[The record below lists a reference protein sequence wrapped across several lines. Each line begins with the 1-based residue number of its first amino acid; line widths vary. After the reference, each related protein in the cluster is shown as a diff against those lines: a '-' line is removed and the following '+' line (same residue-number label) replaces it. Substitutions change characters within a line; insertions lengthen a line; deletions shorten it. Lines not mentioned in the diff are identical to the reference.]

1 MAMEFGQSRNQVVF
15 TNRARCRDCYRCI
28 RVCPVEAIGIRD
40 GQAYVDERRCISC
53 GTCIRECPQE
63 AKSYR
68 KDLTE
73 VIEMVRG
80 GRAAV
85 SLAPS
90 FACLFEDWKI
100 RRIPSALR
108 KLGFSYVAETAS
120 GAVWVAEQTA
130 AYVRE
135 HPNQLSIATACPAVV
150 QYVLRY
156 RPALRDSLVP
166 VVSPMLAHA
175 RALKAKFE
183 NDTKVVFIGPC
194 VAKKAEAQA
203 DPDRSVDAVLTF
215 DELNEWFQIAQI
227 NLADFEE
234 SAFDERPARTA
245 RLFPLE
251 GGSLKTAALPVDYCE
266 TQTVTVSGF
275 EPICDVLDSAS
286 VIDGGCVLEPLFCT
300 QGCINGPVIGCRTPL
315 FERKR
320 AILRYQGASDEGLYT
335 SSPTVLTQTF
345 ADESFGDE
353 AITEEQIRRVLEKT
367 GKQNP
372 EDQLNC
378 GACGYPTCRRQAIA
392 VLRQMAEPEMCVSY
406 VRRVAERR
414 TDRIIETS
422 PNGIVTLD
430 EHLTILHMN
439 SSFKRL
445 FMCTDSVCGKPI
457 SYLMDPE
464 PFQKVASGRQE
475 LYEATIHHD
484 KYSLFCHEIIYA
496 LRPEGQVVGI
506 FVNLTRAVKNKRK
519 YDQLQAQ
526 TLQQARNL
534 LRHQLDMAG
543 KIAEYLGQST
553 ADSEK
558 LLVNLMQIAQD
569 SPAQDKQE
577 SAGWLNDIYISK

>member
-1 MAMEFGQSRNQVVF
+1 MEFGQSHNQVVF

-53 GTCIRECPQE
+53 GTCIRECPQK

-68 KDLTE
+68 KDLID
-73 VIEMVRG
+73 VMEMVKG
-80 GRAAV
+80 GAAAV
-85 SLAPS
+85 SIAPS
-90 FACLFEDWKI
+90 FACLFEPWQIK
-100 RRIPSALR
+100 RIPSALR
-108 KLGFSYVAETAS
+108 KLGFVYIAETAV
-120 GAVWVAEQTA
+120 GAAWVAEQTA
-130 AYVRE
+130 AYAKQ
-135 HPNQLSIATACPAVV
+135 HPDQVCIATACPAVV
-150 QYVLRY
+150 QYIRRY
-156 RPALRDSLVP
+156 RPELRGNLAP

-175 RALKAKFE
+175 RALKAKLGKE
-183 NDTKVVFIGPC
+183 AKVVFIGPC

-203 DPDRSVDAVLTF
+203 DPDGVVDAALTF
-215 DELNEWFQIAQI
+215 DELFDWFTLAGV

-234 SAFDERPARTA
+234 SAFDERPAKTA

-251 GGSLKTAALPVDYCE
+251 GGSLKTAALPTDYCQ
-266 TQTVTVSGF
+266 TQTVTVSGVAA
-275 EPICDVLDSAS
+275 IDDALDGAAHLK
-286 VIDGGCVLEPLFCT
+286 GGCIIEPLFCA
-300 QGCINGPVIGCRTPL
+300 QGCINGPVIGCDKPL

-320 AILRYQGASDEGLYT
+320 AILGYLNDSDDGHV
-335 SSPTVLTQTF
+335 SPPPPLVQTF
-345 ADESFGDE
+345 SDAPLADD
-353 AITEEQIRRVLEKT
+353 AVTEEQIRHVLEKT

-406 VRRVAERR
+406 VRRLAERR

-422 PNGIVTLD
+422 PNGILILD
-430 EHLTILHMN
+430 AHLNILHMN
-439 SSFKRL
+439 TSFKRL
-445 FMCTDSVCGKPI
+445 FMCTDSICGKPV

-464 PFQKVASGRQE
+464 PFEKVASGRQE
-475 LYEATIHHD
+475 MFEATMHHD
-484 KYSLFCHEIIYA
+484 RYGLFCHEIIYA
-496 LRPEGQVVGI
+496 MQPEQQIVGV

-526 TLQQARNL
+526 TLEQARTL
-534 LRHQLDMAG
+534 LRHQIEMAG

-553 ADSEK
+553 AAGEK

-569 SPAQDKQE
+569 NTVQDKQE
-577 SAGWLNDIYISK
+577 SAGWLKDIYTSK

>member
-1 MAMEFGQSRNQVVF
+1 M
-15 TNRARCRDCYRCI
+15 I
-28 RVCPVEAIGIRD
+28 
-40 GQAYVDERRCISC
+40 
-53 GTCIRECPQE
+53 
-63 AKSYR
+63 
-68 KDLTE
+68 
-73 VIEMVRG
+73 
-80 GRAAV
+80 
-85 SLAPS
+85 
-90 FACLFEDWKI
+90 
-100 RRIPSALR
+100 
-108 KLGFSYVAETAS
+108 
-120 GAVWVAEQTA
+120 
-130 AYVRE
+130 
-135 HPNQLSIATACPAVV
+135 
-150 QYVLRY
+150 
-156 RPALRDSLVP
+156 
-166 VVSPMLAHA
+166 AHA
-175 RALKAKFE
+175 RAIKDKLGPE
-183 NDTKVVFIGPC
+183 IKVVFIGPC

-203 DPDRSVDAVLTF
+203 DADRSVDAVLTF
-215 DELNEWFQIAQI
+215 DELKEWFQLAQV

-234 SAFDERPARTA
+234 SAFDEHPAKTA

-251 GGSLKTAALPVDYCE
+251 GGSLKTAALPADSCQ
-266 TQTVTVSGF
+266 TQTVMVSGF
-275 EPICDVLDSAS
+275 EPIGDVLDSA
-286 VIDGGCVLEPLFCT
+286 VAIRGGCLVEPLFCA
-300 QGCINGPVIGCRTPL
+300 QGCINGPVIGCDKPL
-315 FERKR
+315 FERKQ
-320 AILRYQGASDEGLYT
+320 AVIRYLEDSDDGGQV
-335 SSPTVLTQTF
+335 SPPVVLTQTF
-345 ADESFGDE
+345 DGDSLGDE
-353 AITEEQIRRVLEKT
+353 TITEEQIRHVLEKT

-372 EDQLNC
+372 DDQLNC
-378 GACGYPTCRRQAIA
+378 GACGYPTCRRQAVA

-406 VRRVAERR
+406 VRRIAERR

-445 FMCTDSVCGKPI
+445 FMCTDSVCGKPV

-464 PFQKVASGRQE
+464 PFQKVASGRQD

-553 ADSEK
+553 AESEK

-569 SPAQDKQE
+569 NPAQDKQE
-577 SAGWLNDIYISK
+577 PAGWLKDIYILK

>member
-1 MAMEFGQSRNQVVF
+1 MEFGQSRNQVVF

-53 GTCIRECPQE
+53 GTCIRECPQQ

-68 KDLTE
+68 KDLAE
-73 VIEMVRG
+73 AIELVRD
-80 GRAAV
+80 GRVAV

-90 FACLFEDWKI
+90 FACLFEQWQI

-108 KLGFSYVAETAS
+108 KLGFAYVAETAS
-120 GAVWVAEQTA
+120 GADWVAHQTA
-130 AYVRE
+130 DYVRQ
-135 HPNQLSIATACPAVV
+135 HPNQLSIATACPALV
-150 QYVLRY
+150 QYVVRY
-156 RPALRDSLVP
+156 RPEVRDNLVP

-175 RALKAKFE
+175 RALKDKLGAE
-183 NDTKVVFIGPC
+183 IRVVFIGPC

-203 DPDRSVDAVLTF
+203 DPDRTVDAVLTF
-215 DELNEWFQIAQI
+215 NELFEWFQIAQI

-234 SAFDERPARTA
+234 SAFDEHPAKTA

-251 GGSLKTAALPVDYCE
+251 GGSLKTAELPADYCQ
-266 TQTVTVSGF
+266 TQTVMVSGF
-275 EPICDVLDSAS
+275 EPICDVLDSTAAMQ
-286 VIDGGCVLEPLFCT
+286 GGCLVEPLFCS
-300 QGCINGPVIGCRTPL
+300 QGCINGPVIGCDKPL

-320 AILRYQGASDEGLYT
+320 AIIQYLGASDEGIQV
-335 SSPTVLTQTF
+335 SSPVVLTQTF
-345 ADESFGDE
+345 DGDSLGDE
-353 AITEEQIRRVLEKT
+353 AITEEQIRHVLEKT

-378 GACGYPTCRRQAIA
+378 GACGYSTCRRQAMA
-392 VLRQMAEPEMCVSY
+392 VLRKMAEPEMCVSY
-406 VRRVAERR
+406 VRRMAERR

-422 PNGIVTLD
+422 PNGILILD
-430 EHLTILHMN
+430 EHLMIVNMN

-445 FMCTDSVCGKPI
+445 FMCTDSVCGKTV

-464 PFQKVASGRQE
+464 PFEKVASARQE
-475 LYEATIHHD
+475 LYEATIQHE
-484 KYSLFCHEIIYA
+484 KYGLFCHEIIYA
-496 LRPEGQVVGI
+496 MRPEGQIVGI

-519 YDQLQAQ
+519 YDQLQTQ

-534 LRHQLDMAG
+534 LRHQVDMAG

-553 ADSEK
+553 AESEK

-569 SPAQDKQE
+569 NPAQDKQE
-577 SAGWLNDIYISK
+577 SVAWLKDIYISK

>member
-1 MAMEFGQSRNQVVF
+1 MEFGQRHNQVVF

-53 GTCIRECPQE
+53 GTCIRECPQK

-73 VIEMVRG
+73 VMELVRHNM
-80 GRAAV
+80 AAV
-85 SLAPS
+85 SIAPS
-90 FACLFEDWKI
+90 FACLFEPWQIK
-100 RRIPSALR
+100 RIPSALR
-108 KLGFSYVAETAS
+108 KLGFVYIAETAV
-120 GAVWVAEQTA
+120 GAAWVAEQTA
-130 AYVRE
+130 TYAKQR
-135 HPNQLSIATACPAVV
+135 PNQVSIATACPAVV
-150 QYVLRY
+150 QYIQRY
-156 RPALRDSLVP
+156 RPELRDSLAP

-175 RALKAKFE
+175 RALKAKLGK
-183 NDTKVVFIGPC
+183 DAKVVFIGPC

-203 DPDRSVDAVLTF
+203 DPEGAVDAVLTF
-215 DELNEWFQIAQI
+215 DELFVWFESAGIK
-227 NLADFEE
+227 LADFEE
-234 SAFDERPARTA
+234 SAFDEHPAKTA

-251 GGSLKTAALPVDYCE
+251 GGSLKTAALPTDYCQ
-266 TQTVTVSGF
+266 TQTVTVSGVDA
-275 EPICDVLDSAS
+275 ICDMLDGVAAFK
-286 VIDGGCVLEPLFCT
+286 GGCIIEPLFCS
-300 QGCINGPVIGCRTPL
+300 QGCINGPVTGCDKPL

-320 AILRYQGASDEGLYT
+320 AILAYLNGSDEGQVCPPPPLG
-335 SSPTVLTQTF
+335 QTF
-345 ADESFGDE
+345 ADMPLAED
-353 AITEEQIRRVLEKT
+353 ALTEEQIRHVLEKT

-406 VRRVAERR
+406 VRRLAERR

-422 PNGIVTLD
+422 PNGILILD

-439 SSFKRL
+439 TSFKRL
-445 FMCTDSVCGKPI
+445 FMCTDSICGKPV

-464 PFQKVASGRQE
+464 PFEKVASSRQE
-475 LYEATIHHD
+475 MFEATMHHD
-484 KYSLFCHEIIYA
+484 RYGLFCHEIIYA
-496 LRPEGQVVGI
+496 MQPERQIVGV
-506 FVNLTRAVKNKRK
+506 FVNLTRAVKHKRK

-526 TLQQARNL
+526 TLEQARTL
-534 LRHQLDMAG
+534 LRHQVEMAG

-553 ADSEK
+553 AAGEK

-569 SPAQDKQE
+569 TPTPEKQE
-577 SAGWLNDIYISK
+577 SAGWLKDIYTSK

>member
-1 MAMEFGQSRNQVVF
+1 MMEFGQNRNQVVF
-15 TNRARCRDCYRCI
+15 TNRARCRDCCRCI

-53 GTCIRECPQE
+53 GTCIRECPQK

-68 KDLTE
+68 RDVVEAQDL
-73 VIEMVRG
+73 VQA
-80 GRAAV
+80 GRVAV

-90 FACLFEDWKI
+90 FACLFKEWQT

-120 GAVWVAEQTA
+120 GAEWVAHQTA
-130 AYVRE
+130 DYVRTR
-135 HPNQLSIATACPAVV
+135 PDRVSITSACPAVV

-156 RPALRDSLVP
+156 RPALREALVP

-175 RALKAKFE
+175 RALKTRLGPEF
-183 NDTKVVFIGPC
+183 KVVFIGPC
-194 VAKKAEAQA
+194 VAKKAEVQA
-203 DPDRSVDAVLTF
+203 DPERSVDVALTF
-215 DELNEWFQIAQI
+215 EEMFEWFDMAHVS
-227 NLADFEE
+227 LADLEE
-234 SAFDERPARTA
+234 SAFDERPDKMA

-251 GGSLKTAALPVDYCE
+251 GGSLKAAAMPIDYCE
-266 TQTVTVSGF
+266 SQAVTVSGF
-275 EPICDVLDSAS
+275 EPICDVFDAAATLQD
-286 VIDGGCVLEPLFCT
+286 GCVLEPLFCS
-300 QGCINGPVIGCRTPL
+300 QGCINGPVIGCDVPL

-320 AILRYQGASDEGLYT
+320 AILNYLNTSDEGSRT
-335 SSPTVLTQTF
+335 NSPADLLQSF
-345 ADESFGDE
+345 ADESLAEE
-353 AITEEQIRRVLEKT
+353 AISEEQIRQVLAKT
-367 GKQNP
+367 GKEKS

-378 GACGYPTCRRQAIA
+378 GACGYSTCRRQAIA

-406 VRRVAERR
+406 VRRMAQRR

-422 PNGIVTLD
+422 PNGIITLD

-445 FMCTDSVCGKPI
+445 FMCTDAVCGKPV
-457 SYLMDPE
+457 SYLMDAD

-475 LYEATIHHD
+475 LFDDTVHHD
-484 KYSLFCHEIIYA
+484 KYNLFCHEIIYA

-506 FVNLTRAVKNKRK
+506 FVNLTRAVKHKRK
-519 YDQLQAQ
+519 YDELKSQ
-526 TLQQARNL
+526 TVQQAHSL
-534 LRHQLDMAG
+534 LRHQVEMAG

-553 ADSEK
+553 AESEK

-569 SPAQDKQE
+569 NPVQDKQE
-577 SAGWLNDIYISK
+577 AAGWLKDIYTSK

>member
-1 MAMEFGQSRNQVVF
+1 MEFGQSRNQVVF

-40 GQAYVDERRCISC
+40 GQAFVDERRCISC
-53 GTCIRECPQE
+53 GTCIRECPQG

-68 KDLTE
+68 KDLAE
-73 VIEMVRG
+73 VMELVRD
-80 GRAAV
+80 GRVAV
-85 SLAPS
+85 SVAPS
-90 FACLFEDWKI
+90 FACLFEPWQI

-108 KLGFSYVAETAS
+108 SLGFAYVAETAS
-120 GAVWVAEQTA
+120 GADWVARQTA
-130 AYVRE
+130 DYVRQ
-135 HPNQLSIATACPAVV
+135 HPAQLSIATACPAVV
-150 QYVLRY
+150 QYVVRY
-156 RPALRDSLVP
+156 RPEVRKHLVP
-166 VVSPMLAHA
+166 VVSPMIAHA
-175 RALKAKFE
+175 RAIKDKLGPE
-183 NDTKVVFIGPC
+183 IKVVFIGPC

-203 DPDRSVDAVLTF
+203 DADRSVDAVLTF
-215 DELNEWFQIAQI
+215 DELKEWFQLAQV

-234 SAFDERPARTA
+234 SAFDEHPAKTA

-251 GGSLKTAALPVDYCE
+251 GGSLKTAALPTDSCQ
-266 TQTVTVSGF
+266 TQTVMVSGF
-275 EPICDVLDSAS
+275 EPIGDVLDSA
-286 VIDGGCVLEPLFCT
+286 VTMRGGCLVEPLFCA
-300 QGCINGPVIGCRTPL
+300 QGCINGPVIGCDKPL
-315 FERKR
+315 LERKR
-320 AILRYQGASDEGLYT
+320 DILRYLEDSDDGAQD
-335 SSPTVLTQTF
+335 SPPVVLTQTF
-345 ADESFGDE
+345 DGDSLGDE
-353 AITEEQIRRVLEKT
+353 AITEEQIRHVLEKT

-372 EDQLNC
+372 DDQLNC
-378 GACGYPTCRRQAIA
+378 GACGYPTCRRQAVA
-392 VLRQMAEPEMCVSY
+392 VLRRMAEPEMCVSY

-430 EHLTILHMN
+430 EHLTILHVN

-445 FMCTDSVCGKPI
+445 FMCTDSVCGKPV

-464 PFQKVASGRQE
+464 PFQKVASGRQD

-534 LRHQLDMAG
+534 LRCQLEMAG

-553 ADSEK
+553 AESEK

-569 SPAQDKQE
+569 NPAQDKQE
-577 SAGWLNDIYISK
+577 PAGWLKDIYISK